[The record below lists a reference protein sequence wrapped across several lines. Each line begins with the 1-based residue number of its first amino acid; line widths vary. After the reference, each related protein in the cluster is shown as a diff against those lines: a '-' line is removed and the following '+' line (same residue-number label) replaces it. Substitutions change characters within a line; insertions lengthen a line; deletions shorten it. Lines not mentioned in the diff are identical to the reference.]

1 MFDILF
7 NYWTLIKNVLK
18 LVIDQIT
25 LSFNTKFRK
34 LKQASKNLLN
44 DIFYL
49 GLRKFSKMNKS
60 VLVWHAMESL

>member
-7 NYWTLIKNVLK
+7 NYSTLIKNVLLK

-44 DIFYL
+44 YIFYL

-60 VLVWHAMESL
+60 VLV